1 MGSYGDNPSIN
12 WCRISSIHS
21 TIFKS
26 DMGII
31 NFYLAIWML
40 KHPHKDLSN
49 GLPRATCKPL
59 VSQPAAAL
67 TSVANHP
74 VAPRIYTAALDGLV
88 RCYDVKDRCDQ
99 PVGLWRAL
107 FIGPESHDC
116 ALLLCCLFFLGEWG
130 HGSLE
135 SVCIEPHWFILILFC
150 PI

>member
-99 PVGLWRAL
+99 PVGL
-107 FIGPESHDC
+107 
-116 ALLLCCLFFLGEWG
+116 
-130 HGSLE
+130 
-135 SVCIEPHWFILILFC
+135 
-150 PI
+150 